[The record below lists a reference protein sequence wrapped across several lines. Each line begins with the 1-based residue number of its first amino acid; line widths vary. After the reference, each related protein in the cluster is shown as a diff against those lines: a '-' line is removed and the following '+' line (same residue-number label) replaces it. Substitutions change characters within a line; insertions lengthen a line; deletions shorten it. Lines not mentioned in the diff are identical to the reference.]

1 QGDVRGRGAGGEGSQ
16 PGPTRIT
23 SPFFTSSFEFVDM
36 EPTPPL
42 YQPVQPH
49 WFYCHCAD
57 SKDLWLPICRED
69 SERQEQAWSTGE

>member
-1 QGDVRGRGAGGEGSQ
+1 MMLPLQVSGVVGE
-16 PGPTRIT
+16 TC
-23 SPFFTSSFEFVDM
+23 PFFTSSFEFVDM

-57 SKDLWLPICRED
+57 SRDLWLPICRED